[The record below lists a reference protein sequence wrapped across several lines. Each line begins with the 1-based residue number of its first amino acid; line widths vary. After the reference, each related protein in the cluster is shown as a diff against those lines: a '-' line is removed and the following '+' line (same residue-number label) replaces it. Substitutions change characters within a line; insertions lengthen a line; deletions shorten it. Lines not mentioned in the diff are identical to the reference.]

1 MKSDH
6 QIFNE
11 FSASVNTKCGQHS

>member
-6 QIFNE
+6 RIFHE
-11 FSASVNTKCGQHS
+11 FSASVNTKSGRL